1 MKLARPLELEPR
13 QPAAAGMTL
22 GQQGAR
28 IVFRKATRIAVGRD
42 HLLNTIEFC
51 IAPLVSAVSLWAVA
65 AWYEGYLAPHYVIL
79 SIIVFSLMFPGSAH
93 LTRSPWS
100 VVRHILAGWG
110 AVSGLLFLFGVASG
124 YLEYFDR
131 RLLLTWWWVAP
142 MTEFGA
148 HMLLRL
154 AAPKVIALQ
163 GTTRRAV
170 VAGLNAQSLELATRL
185 SADPYLP
192 VRVVGFFDDRNDQ
205 RVNQPG
211 KHALLGGI
219 LALPR
224 FARDHQIDLIY
235 ISLPMAS
242 QPRILL
248 LLDELRDTTASIYF
262 VPDVFV
268 TDLIQGRIDSV
279 GGLPVVAVCDTPYSG
294 LDGILKRTAD
304 MVLSSL
310 ILILLSIPLL
320 VIALAVKISSPGP
333 AIFKQRRYGL
343 DGQEIIVYKFRT
355 MSVTEDGATIEQAHK
370 LDPRVTP
377 LGRFLRRTSLDEF
390 PQFLNVLQGH
400 MSIVGPR
407 PHAVAHNE
415 LYRKLIKGY
424 MQRHKVKPGITGWAQ
439 VNGYRGETESLEKMK
454 GRIDFDLEYLRNWSL
469 RFDFY
474 IIARTIWVV
483 LSQKNAC

>member
-1 MKLARPLELEPR
+1 MRMTMGP
-13 QPAAAGMTL
+13 QPTP
-22 GQQGAR
+22 
-28 IVFRKATRIAVGRD
+28 ISFRKATRIPVGRD
-42 HLLNTIEFC
+42 QLLNTLEFS
-51 IAPLVSAVSLWAVA
+51 IGPLVLAVSLWVVA
-65 AWYEGYLAPHYVIL
+65 TWYDGYLAPRYVVL
-79 SIIVFSLMFPGSAH
+79 SVIVFSLVFPGSAH
-93 LTRSPWS
+93 LTRSAWS
-100 VVRHILAGWG
+100 VVRHILAGWV
-110 AVSGLLFLFGVASG
+110 AVSGLLFLFGIASG
-124 YLEYFDR
+124 YLDYFDR
-131 RLLLTWWWVAP
+131 RVLLTWWCVAP
-142 MTEFGA
+142 MSELGA

-154 AAPKVIALQ
+154 AAPRIIELQ
-163 GTTRRAV
+163 GPYRRAL
-170 VAGLNAQSLELATRL
+170 VAGINAQSLELAARL
-185 SADPYLP
+185 SADPYLH

-211 KHALLGGI
+211 QHALLGKI
-219 LALPR
+219 SALPG
-224 FARDHQIDLIY
+224 FARDNQIDLIY

-242 QPRILL
+242 QPRILS

-294 LDGILKRTAD
+294 FDGVIKRTSD
-304 MVLSSL
+304 IVLSL
-310 ILILLSIPLL
+310 HILILLSIPLL

-333 AIFKQRRYGL
+333 AIFRQRRYGL

-355 MSVTEDGATIEQAHK
+355 MRVTEDGVAIEQAHK

-377 LGRFLRRTSLDEF
+377 LGRFLRGTSMDEL
-390 PQFLNVLQGH
+390 PQFFNVLQGH

-454 GRIDFDLEYLRNWSL
+454 GRIDFDLDYLRNWSL
-469 RFDFY
+469 RLDFY

-483 LSQKNAC
+483 LTKKNAY